1 MIRAGALATD
11 GFSAAIDVL
20 VDRVAGALV
29 RHTRQARMR
38 RREANPLARLGL
50 DIICSALHEIAEAR
64 AIEALERLPEISAGD
79 WRLAPGAAAGVVVV
93 AADGA
98 LVCVDARPSWDRS
111 PDRAELA
118 ARDLLGL
125 LEDRNARATAV
136 VAVDDARAGDRLRPG
151 RAGRVAVTG
160 IEELPILVTE
170 ALGGCCRYEPE
181 RGPRL
186 ARVFHGARCAG
197 RQRAR
202 AMTNLLDELDQS
214 WLVAAGVRLPGLT
227 PQIGVLAVGQAGVF
241 VCQPAG
247 VAAPLAASDA
257 VIAARRLAAL
267 SRGTGVHVTPVVLCD
282 PGASVCQ
289 LELSDGTRA
298 WALPVDRAAA
308 SITAITRQG
317 LGARQLHRMR
327 HPAPG
332 WEYHVA
338 RRPAG
343 WTYEVRYDLR
353 THERPE
359 SLLRS

>member
-1 MIRAGALATD
+1 VIRAGASATD
-11 GFSAAIDVL
+11 GFSAAIDAL
-20 VDRVAGALV
+20 VDRAAGALV
-29 RHTRQARMR
+29 AGTRRARMR
-38 RREANPLARLGL
+38 WREANPIARLGL
-50 DIICSALHEIAEAR
+50 DIICSALHEIAQAR
-64 AIEALERLPEISAGD
+64 AIEALEGLPQISAGD
-79 WRLAPGAAAGVVVV
+79 WWLAPGAAAGVVVV

-125 LEDRNARATAV
+125 LEDRDARATAV
-136 VAVDDARAGDRLRPG
+136 VALDDARAGDRLRPG
-151 RAGRVAVTG
+151 QAGRVAVTG
-160 IEELPILVTE
+160 IEELPILVART
-170 ALGGCCRYEPE
+170 LGGCWRYQRE
-181 RGPRL
+181 RTPRL
-186 ARVFHGARCAG
+186 ARVLHGARRA
-197 RQRAR
+197 RWQRAR
-202 AMTNLLDELDQS
+202 AMTDLLDELDRS

-227 PQIGVLAVGQAGVF
+227 AQIGVLVVGPAGVF

-257 VIAARRLAAL
+257 VVAARRLAAL

-282 PGASVCQ
+282 PGTSVCQ
-289 LELSDGTRA
+289 LELSNGARA

-308 SITAITRQG
+308 SIAAVTRQG
-317 LGARQLHRMR
+317 LSARQLRRLR

-353 THERPE
+353 THERPQ
-359 SLLRS
+359 SLLGS